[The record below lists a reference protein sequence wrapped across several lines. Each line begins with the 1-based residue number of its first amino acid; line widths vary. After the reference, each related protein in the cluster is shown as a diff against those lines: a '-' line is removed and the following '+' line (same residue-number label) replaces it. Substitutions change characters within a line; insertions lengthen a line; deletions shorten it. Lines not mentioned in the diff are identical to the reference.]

1 MRTEPGVNIK
11 KKSNF
16 IVEEEDFLC
25 LVNYSKH
32 QLLFFPKKRNN
43 NKIGEG
49 VTSPTA
55 HGKHFKFFSVVG
67 LFHLVRAKKRKERNC
82 RDTCHNVSLNL
93 VVVEIPSG
101 PNQIVWPAG
110 RGISF
115 DPDRRWPSFLLA
127 SWFEIREK
135 EEEELN
141 NIQSRI

>member
-67 LFHLVRAKKRKERNC
+67 LFHLVRAKRKKRKKLPRYMSQCLSQLGSRRN
-82 RDTCHNVSLNL
+82 TL
-93 VVVEIPSG
+93 
-101 PNQIVWPAG
+101 WT
-110 RGISF
+110 
-115 DPDRRWPSFLLA
+115 
-127 SWFEIREK
+127 
-135 EEEELN
+135 
-141 NIQSRI
+141 